1 MYSWSKLPSYL
12 GTKAKNDKNCTMY
25 TLNHRPSFGVGTRP
39 LSPLQRR
46 DVPGMGHVLIS
57 G

>member
-12 GTKAKNDKNCTMY
+12 GTKAKNDKNYTMY
-25 TLNHRPSFGVGTRP
+25 TLNQRPSFGVGTRP

-46 DVPGMGHVLIS
+46 DVPGQIIDS
-57 G
+57 GF